1 MAEIEVAAVA
11 VGVSGQMQPFEVV
24 IDGETRGHVATGETR
39 LFSVVPGIH
48 TVRLATGRNSP
59 PPVKVVVFGTTS
71 LLCQTKNRLRFGLFP
86 VGEPETQIV
95 VRERDE
101 MPVIAWKGP
110 ERGME
115 VAELFGAD

>member
-48 TVRLATGRNSP
+48 TVRL
-59 PPVKVVVFGTTS
+59 
-71 LLCQTKNRLRFGLFP
+71 RFGLFP